1 MAADINDLVIENIKM
16 RLKLLDKRP
25 QWLADQTGISP
36 GSISTFLNGK
46 EGRDPRISTVLK
58 ISGALGCTLDDL
70 LLDPS
75 EIKEEPKDL
84 VFMAKKITE
93 QEASIATLQAELAQ
107 LKAQLASQA
116 SDGKP
121 SPLAPDR
128 KKART
133 LLEQSL
139 SQAHDPKNKKDSK

>member
-1 MAADINDLVIENIKM
+1 MSKISEILVKNIELRRKDMGVTKNQLAIAAEVSSANI
-16 RLKLLDKRP
+16 
-25 QWLADQTGISP
+25 THI
-36 GSISTFLNGK
+36 LNGDQENPSLDTIGK
-46 EGRDPRISTVLK
+46 FAK
-58 ISGALGCTLDDL
+58 ALGCSVIDL
-70 LLDPS
+70 LSDLD
-75 EIKEEPKDL
+75 EAKPKPKSVVTL
-84 VFMAKKITE
+84 ALENE
-93 QEASIATLQAELAQ
+93 QLRAEIATLQAELAQ